1 MVGGAIGAKRQFIG
15 VLPVS
20 ELRPALCLSA
30 RNAGPDSRWLGRQF
44 AYYIEGHLFAMSS
57 IPPLQCLFCQHLN
70 PAGASF
76 CNDCGSQL
84 NLQPCD
90 RCGAIDNRTA
100 TNCYKCGAAFTL
112 PAAPGLDSQPAPAML
127 DHEAVYPALNN
138 AGVGGSPVEHQPEDP
153 TPAWPEP
160 PPVAATVSSELAAT
174 ATGSRRRWRVAVAA
188 LVLGV
193 MAMSAYE
200 YFAPSAQRAPTPG
213 VKQPVPGEPMPAG
226 TAPSAV
232 APPIDAALTSTETMP
247 KLARGTDGPDKAPAL
262 APPGAG
268 AALAVRPAPATDA
281 EVKSRQTPPIFEDC
295 PQAVAALGLCNPDT
309 KQEKP

>member
-1 MVGGAIGAKRQFIG
+1 
-15 VLPVS
+15 
-20 ELRPALCLSA
+20 
-30 RNAGPDSRWLGRQF
+30 
-44 AYYIEGHLFAMSS
+44 MSS
-57 IPPLQCLFCQHLN
+57 IPPLQCLFCKHLN

-127 DHEAVYPALNN
+127 GHEAVYPALNN
-138 AGVGGSPVEHQPEDP
+138 AGVGAPQAEHRHEDP
-153 TPAWPEP
+153 THALPEP
-160 PPVAATVSSELAAT
+160 PPVAATVSAEMAAT
-174 ATGSRRRWRVAVAA
+174 ATGSRRKWLVAVAA
-188 LVLGV
+188 LLLGL
-193 MAMSAYE
+193 MAMSVYD

-213 VKQPVPGEPMPAG
+213 VKQLAPGVPGESMPAG

-232 APPIDAALTSTETMP
+232 APPIDSALTPTDTMP
-247 KLARGTDGPDKAPAL
+247 RLASGTDGPGKAPAL

-268 AALAVRPAPATDA
+268 AALAVRPPSASHA
-281 EVKSRQTPPIFEDC
+281 ELKSRQVPPIFEEC
-295 PQAVAALGLCNPDT
+295 PQAVATLGFCNPDT